1 MFLANANR
9 LDDKKEAA
17 QLISKAKEQLK
28 QQPSNSHKYMKIN
41 FILGSALL
49 LSQPLYA
56 QNKEAKDQ
64 YKAIKTIT

>member
-1 MFLANANR
+1 
-9 LDDKKEAA
+9 
-17 QLISKAKEQLK
+17 
-28 QQPSNSHKYMKIN
+28 MKII

-64 YKAIKTIT
+64 YKAIKTTT